1 MANNNECALSQTSGY
16 TSNSNSTN
24 NFDLKEIGGIELD
37 SGQYGVDLSERL
49 ADINKNFNK
58 IIESDFLRGAPG
70 RSISISTWVFNDETK
85 ETPMGQSL
93 IDAIMSNNLGQEN
106 NALKSSI
113 VGALMDK
120 EIKVIYDEA
129 GTIVS
134 SLPFTFIDK
143 RFYDGKTLDKSLAN
157 ETDLSCVLVYET
169 TSNSGG
175 FVAAQT
181 FPTLYWDAG
190 LDGGN
195 FCWKINGQKT
205 GLPCKGPQ
213 GNDGSGGTLYTVI
226 YDPTVKNVS
235 NGSSACEIVGVMW
248 LDGSD
253 VSNIHNK
260 FIPKD
265 QFGEKQIAIKTGD
278 TVIAI
283 PGSIRK
289 DGTVLFAPSSNS
301 SIGTTITSDTTTYEY
316 SITTA
321 FVTNDNNYYVVI
333 SGDAIHI
340 PYVLT
345 GGVLN
350 NLMNM
355 IGEDCMLGLYIPSE
369 KSDGSDGLEGSI
381 TKGHTLWSDRKNSSN
396 FCIGEVVNP
405 AAMNGWKENPELVD
419 DPSSV
424 SLLYD
429 KVSVGKDIDGTK
441 AVTKITK
448 GITDIVEMYPE
459 SSQYQTIEVDR
470 FDKGYL
476 IDKIFETSYRVIGR
490 EYDFYSTYNS
500 GEKSYF
506 GIYQP
511 VKIAND
517 WRYAARITS
526 TGQIFYILWDG
537 LNDFISLLSK
547 WYDCINQENGN
558 SFPALHQVQIVELN
572 NLRVEDNDWV
582 CDSYTSVNISEIQ
595 WDVVYQYK
603 EALSIKRVTCT
614 DVHIQGRNTVFFIYT
629 VKDTNDGTTY
639 ELMSRTLTVDK
650 NVDDKCILPVRPI
663 NMVDAP
669 YCVPL
674 VITGFDG
681 SHIKVEN
688 VWPYGTG
695 ENSFDVHTNDTYTQ
709 YYMPYHHGAKLLE
722 KYHQY
727 EGDFDQHY
735 KVNTKRFD
743 VKAPDINVETTDIN
757 VEATNINVEATES
770 HIKSAQHRVGHTRY
784 SNGGSQNLVSFQGV
798 VIHPWIHMPQM
809 FDDLEQN
816 IEYDL
821 YIPLCELTVA
831 STAVDK
837 KRGYASVYKMQSN
850 GGSKL
855 PTHLVLW
862 AQRKEIII
870 DFYKTYYRIM
880 STVEKVPELTTSN
893 FARNEILLYR
903 GDLTEPYDTL
913 VLSSNASFDSSEP
926 FMLYG
931 AFPKSNDLK
940 TFARDDVSIYTD
952 RIEWIERDPHSN
964 PHKRY
969 TVNLSPSEI
978 ESEITTNGGAFIIAK
993 EVSETRSQDPSKYV
1007 IIMCGHG
1014 RYLSY
1019 ENLGEDYS
1027 YHPYLPD
1034 FKNIYKYDTDGQDK
1048 FNKVL
1053 IIKRVPDAFPA
1064 IDSSCE
1070 TWQEKVTT
1078 RGSEIRNDCG
1088 AYSIYCH
1095 QFFVNGVDIV
1105 PLLPKLQ
1112 ELVSSSNS

>member
-1 MANNNECALSQTSGY
+1 MANNNECALSQASGY

-24 NFDLKEIGGIELD
+24 NFDLKEIGGIELN
-37 SGQYGVDLSERL
+37 SGQYGVDLSGRL
-49 ADINKNFNK
+49 AVINENFNK

-70 RSISISTWVFNDETK
+70 RSISVSTWVFNNETK
-85 ETPMGQSL
+85 DTHIGQSL
-93 IDAIMSNNLGQEN
+93 VDAIMSNNPYTPESDTLR
-106 NALKSSI
+106 SSI

-120 EIKVIYDEA
+120 EIKVIYDED
-129 GTIVS
+129 GQIVS

-143 RFYDGKTLDKSLAN
+143 RFYDRKTLNESLAN
-157 ETDLSCVLVYET
+157 ETDLTCVLVYET

-181 FPTLYWDAG
+181 FPTLYWDAS

-248 LDGSD
+248 LNGSD
-253 VSNIHNK
+253 VSNIHNE

-289 DGTVLFAPSSNS
+289 DGTVLFTPSSNS

-340 PYVLT
+340 PYVLQ
-345 GGVLN
+345 GGTLN
-350 NLMNM
+350 NLMSKL
-355 IGEDCMLGLYIPSE
+355 GENYMLGLYIPSE
-369 KSDGSDGLEGSI
+369 KSDEVV
-381 TKGHTLWSDRKNSSN
+381 TKAHTLWSDREDSSN

-405 AAMNGWKENPELVD
+405 AEMKEWSENPELVD

-429 KVSVGKDIDGTK
+429 KVSVGKDADRTK

-459 SSQYQTIEVDR
+459 SSQYQTIEVDG

-500 GEKSYF
+500 REKSYF

-511 VKIAND
+511 VKIANN
-517 WRYAARITS
+517 WRYAAQITSS
-526 TGQIFYILWDG
+526 TGQIFYILWGG

-582 CDSYTSVNISEIQ
+582 CDSYTSVNTSEIQ

-614 DVHIQGRNTVFFIYT
+614 DVHIQGCNTVFFIYT
-629 VKDTNDGTTY
+629 VKDANDGTTY

-650 NVDDKCILPVRPI
+650 NEQCILPI
-663 NMVDAP
+663 DIYEDNDFQH
-669 YCVPL
+669 CVPF
-674 VITGFDG
+674 VIARFANFP
-681 SHIKVEN
+681 IKVEN
-688 VWPYGTG
+688 VDVIPEGK
-695 ENSFDVHTNDTYTQ
+695 NSFDVHATFNVRHQ
-709 YYMPYHHGAKLLE
+709 YYRPYTHGAKLLE

-727 EGDFDQHY
+727 EGDFDQYY
-735 KVNTKRFD
+735 KV
-743 VKAPDINVETTDIN
+743 KAGNVNAEATNIN

-770 HIKSAQHRVGHTRY
+770 HIKSAQHHVGHTRY
-784 SNGGSQNLVSFQGV
+784 INGSTNNLVSFKGV
-798 VIHPWIHMPQM
+798 TIHPTIRRLNLTV
-809 FDDLEQN
+809 DLGKI

-821 YIPLCELTVA
+821 YIPLCEMTCG
-831 STAVDK
+831 TTP
-837 KRGYASVYKMQSN
+837 GYASVYKLKPN
-850 GGSKL
+850 GGTKIPACLILWSKL
-855 PTHLVLW
+855 E
-862 AQRKEIII
+862 ANIIS
-870 DFYKTYYRIM
+870 FYKKYYKIQT
-880 STVEKVPELTTSN
+880 STDPFAVPILELTYFESLGITMYESD
-893 FARNEILLYR
+893 I
-903 GDLTEPYDTL
+903 DEPYDQF
-913 VLSSNASFDSSEP
+913 VLDMTHSIASVEKFG
-926 FMLYG
+926 LGG
-931 AFPKSNDLK
+931 AYPSYQDQK
-940 TFARDDVSIYTD
+940 TFAREDVSIYTD
-952 RIEWIERDPHSN
+952 RIEWVERDPNSN

-1027 YHPYLPD
+1027 YHPYLSD

-1053 IIKRVPDAFPA
+1053 IINRVPDAFPA

-1088 AYSIYCH
+1088 AYSTYCH
-1095 QFFVNGVDIV
+1095 QFFVNGIDIV

>member
-24 NFDLKEIGGIELD
+24 NFDLKEIGGIELNRVT
-37 SGQYGVDLSERL
+37 YGADLSERL
-49 ADINKNFNK
+49 EDINENFNK

-70 RSISISTWVFNDETK
+70 RSIIISTWVFNDETK

-93 IDAIMSNNLGQEN
+93 IDAIMSNNADIPESD
-106 NALKSSI
+106 ALRLSI
-113 VGALMDK
+113 EDALTNK
-120 EIKVIYDEA
+120 EIKVIHDED
-129 GTIVS
+129 GDIVS
-134 SLPFTFIDK
+134 SLPFTFIDT
-143 RFYDGKTLDKSLAN
+143 RFYDGKTLDKNLAN

-169 TSNSGG
+169 TTNSGG

-226 YDPTVKNVS
+226 YNPEVKNVS
-235 NGSSACEIVGVMW
+235 NGSSACEIVGAMW
-248 LDGSD
+248 LNS
-253 VSNIHNK
+253 SNVTDIKNE
-260 FIPKD
+260 FIPKT
-265 QFGEKQIAIKTGD
+265 QFKEKQISIKTGD
-278 TVIAI
+278 TVIAL
-283 PGSIRK
+283 P
-289 DGTVLFAPSSNS
+289 GTVCDGKISFATPSNS

-316 SITTA
+316 SITTV
-321 FVTNDNNYYVVI
+321 FVTNEDNYYVVI
-333 SGDAIHI
+333 SGDTIHI
-340 PYVLT
+340 PYVLQ
-345 GGVLN
+345 GGTLN

-355 IGEDCMLGLYIPSE
+355 VGDPYMLGLYIPSE
-369 KSDGSDGLEGSI
+369 KSDEVV
-381 TKGHTLWSDRKNSSN
+381 TKAHTLWTDREDSSN
-396 FCIGEVVNP
+396 LCIGEVTNFDEITEW
-405 AAMNGWKENPELVD
+405 NKNPELVD
-419 DPSSV
+419 SPSSA
-424 SLLYD
+424 SLMYD
-429 KVSVGKDIDGTK
+429 KVSVGKDADGTK
-441 AVTKITK
+441 AVTKITSNL
-448 GITDIVEMYPE
+448 ITDIVEMYPE

-500 GEKSYF
+500 REKSYF

-526 TGQIFYILWDG
+526 STGQIFYILWGG

-558 SFPALHQVQIVELN
+558 SFPALHQVEIVELN

-582 CDSYTSVNISEIQ
+582 CDSYTHYNTSNIE
-595 WDVVYQYK
+595 WEVVYQNRHN
-603 EALSIKRVTCT
+603 LSIKQVIC
-614 DVHIQGRNTVFFIYT
+614 DNVYISGRNTMNFTYT
-629 VKDTNDGTTY
+629 GKDDDGVTY
-639 ELMSRTLTVDK
+639 ELRSRILTVDK
-650 NVDDKCILPVRPI
+650 NEPCILPI
-663 NMVDAP
+663 DIYNGSDFQH
-669 YCVPL
+669 CVPF
-674 VITGFDG
+674 VITRFTNFP
-681 SHIKVEN
+681 IKVEN
-688 VWPYGTG
+688 VCILSGG
-695 ENSFDVHTNDTYTQ
+695 ENSFDVHATFNVRHQ
-709 YYMPYHHGAKLLE
+709 YYRPYYRGARLHE

-727 EGDFDQHY
+727 EGDFDQYY
-735 KVNTKRFD
+735 KVNTGRFD
-743 VKAPDINVETTDIN
+743 VKAPDINIK
-757 VEATNINVEATES
+757 ATNIDIETTES
-770 HIKSAQHRVGHTRY
+770 YIKSAQHRVGHTPY
-784 SNGGSQNLVSFQGV
+784 INGSTNNLVSFGGV
-798 VIHPWIHMPQM
+798 TIHPTIRRLRLT
-809 FDDLEQN
+809 DDLRE
-816 IEYDL
+816 ILEYDL
-821 YIPLCELTVA
+821 YIPLCAMTRG
-831 STAVDK
+831 TTH
-837 KRGYASVYKMQSN
+837 GYASVYKLKLN
-850 GGSKL
+850 GGTKIPACLILWSDQKGNIISFYKKYYKIQTSTD
-855 PTHLVLW
+855 PIAVPVL
-862 AQRKEIII
+862 KPI
-870 DFYKTYYRIM
+870 DF
-880 STVEKVPELTTSN
+880 
-893 FARNEILLYR
+893 A
-903 GDLTEPYDTL
+903 DLDITMYESDINEPYNKFIPDMMH
-913 VLSSNASFDSSEP
+913 SIASDEP
-926 FMLYG
+926 FKLGGSY
-931 AFPKSNDLK
+931 PSYQDQK
-940 TFARDDVSIYTD
+940 TFVREDVSIYTD
-952 RIEWIERDPHSN
+952 RIEWVERDPHSN

-1027 YHPYLPD
+1027 YHPYLSD

-1053 IIKRVPDAFPA
+1053 IINRVPDAFPA

-1070 TWQEKVTT
+1070 TWQEKVCT
-1078 RGSEIRNDCG
+1078 RGSEIKNDCSE
-1088 AYSIYCH
+1088 YSVYCH
-1095 QFFVNGVDIV
+1095 QFFVNGIDIV

>member
-37 SGQYGVDLSERL
+37 SGQYGVDLSGRL
-49 ADINKNFNK
+49 ADINENFNK

-70 RSISISTWVFNDETK
+70 RSIGISTWVFNNETK
-85 ETPMGQSL
+85 DTHIGQSL
-93 IDAIMSNNLGQEN
+93 VDAIMSNNPYTPESDTLR
-106 NALKSSI
+106 SSI

-120 EIKVIYDEA
+120 EIKVIYDED
-129 GTIVS
+129 GQIVS

-157 ETDLSCVLVYET
+157 ETDLTCVLVYET
-169 TSNSGG
+169 AKDSNG

-181 FPTLYWDAG
+181 FPTLYWDAS

-226 YDPTVKNVS
+226 YDPEVKNVS
-235 NGSSACEIVGVMW
+235 NGSSACEIVGVMG
-248 LDGSD
+248 LNGTNVSD
-253 VSNIHNK
+253 IKNE
-260 FIPKD
+260 FIPKN
-265 QFGEKQIAIKTGD
+265 QFKDRQIAIKTGD

-283 PGSIRK
+283 PGSI
-289 DGTVLFAPSSNS
+289 DGGGNVLFTPYSNS
-301 SIGTTITSDTTTYEY
+301 SIGTTVASDVATYMY

-321 FVTNDNNYYVVI
+321 FVTNDDNYYVVI
-333 SGDAIHI
+333 SGDTIHI
-340 PYVLT
+340 PYVLQ
-345 GGVLN
+345 GGSLA

-355 IGEDCMLGLYIPSE
+355 IGGDYMLGLYIPTE
-369 KSDGSDGLEGSI
+369 KSNGSI
-381 TKGHTLWSDRKNSSN
+381 TKGHTLWSDRVNSSN
-396 FCIGEVVNP
+396 LCIGEVANP
-405 AAMNGWKENPELVD
+405 AEINKWSENPELVD

-424 SLLYD
+424 SLLYN
-429 KVSVGKDIDGTK
+429 KVSVGKDVDGTK

-448 GITDIVEMYPE
+448 GITDIVAMYPE
-459 SSQYQTIEVDR
+459 SSQYQTIEVNR
-470 FDKGYL
+470 FEKSYL
-476 IDKIFETSYRVIGR
+476 IDNMFETSYGVIGR

-500 GEKSYF
+500 REKSYF

-517 WRYAARITS
+517 WRYAAQITSS
-526 TGQIFYILWDG
+526 TGQIFYILWGG

-558 SFPALHQVQIVELN
+558 SFPDLHKVQIVELN

-582 CDSYTSVNISEIQ
+582 CDSYTSVNTSEIQ
-595 WDVVYQYK
+595 WDVVYQNRHN
-603 EALSIKRVTCT
+603 LSIKRVIC
-614 DVHIQGRNTVFFIYT
+614 DNVYISGRNTMNFTYT
-629 VKDTNDGTTY
+629 GYDDDGITY
-639 ELMSRTLTVDK
+639 ELRSRILTVDK
-650 NVDDKCILPVRPI
+650 NEPCILPIDIYRG
-663 NMVDAP
+663 NDFQH
-669 YCVPL
+669 CVPF
-674 VITGFDG
+674 VIARFTTFP
-681 SHIKVEN
+681 IKVEN
-688 VWPYGTG
+688 VDVIPEGK
-695 ENSFDVHTNDTYTQ
+695 NSFDVHATFNVYHQ
-709 YYMPYHHGAKLLE
+709 YYRPYYHGARLHE

-727 EGDFDQHY
+727 EGDFDQYY

-757 VEATNINVEATES
+757 VEATNINVETTES

-784 SNGGSQNLVSFQGV
+784 INGSTNNLVSFNGV
-798 VIHPWIHMPQM
+798 TIHPTIRRLGLT
-809 FDDLEQN
+809 DDLGE
-816 IEYDL
+816 ILEYDL
-821 YIPLCELTVA
+821 YIPLCAMIRGTIP
-831 STAVDK
+831 
-837 KRGYASVYKMQSN
+837 GYASVYKLKPN
-850 GGSKL
+850 GGTKIPACLILWSKL
-855 PTHLVLW
+855 KVNIISFYKKYYKIQTSTDPIAVPVL
-862 AQRKEIII
+862 KLI
-870 DFYKTYYRIM
+870 DF
-880 STVEKVPELTTSN
+880 
-893 FARNEILLYR
+893 A
-903 GDLTEPYDTL
+903 DLDITMCVSDIDEPYNQF
-913 VLSSNASFDSSEP
+913 VLDITHPIAGDEP
-926 FMLYG
+926 FELVG
-931 AFPKSNDLK
+931 AYPSYRDQK
-940 TFARDDVSIYTD
+940 TFVREDVSIYTD
-952 RIEWIERDPHSN
+952 RIEWVERDPHSN

-1027 YHPYLPD
+1027 YHSYLTD

-1053 IIKRVPDAFPA
+1053 IINRMPDAFPA

-1070 TWQEKVTT
+1070 AWQEKVCT
-1078 RGSEIRNDCG
+1078 RGSEIKNDCSE
-1088 AYSIYCH
+1088 YSVYCH
-1095 QFFVNGVDIV
+1095 QFFVNGIDIV

>member
-37 SGQYGVDLSERL
+37 SGQYGVDLSGRL
-49 ADINKNFNK
+49 ADINENFNK
-58 IIESDFLRGAPG
+58 IFESDFLRGAPG
-70 RSISISTWVFNDETK
+70 RSIGISTWVFNNETK
-85 ETPMGQSL
+85 DTHIGQSL
-93 IDAIMSNNLGQEN
+93 VDAIMSNNLGQEN

-205 GLPCKGPQ
+205 GLPCKGPR

-289 DGTVLFAPSSNS
+289 DGTVLFASSSNS

-429 KVSVGKDIDGTK
+429 DVSVGKDAKMNISSRVGNGTHIIEMTPSDKRNVSVEAMKFKGYYYPGLTNASGLIMEYNFQSSVSIDGESHNFSTCQLIRIGGEFRHATHVIDNQMNDDHFILWDDDLADFANFLQIWLDCK
-441 AVTKITK
+441 KSGEHATVHSIDLVVMDVDNLRIEDGMYVCDEYTAK
-448 GITDIVEMYPE
+448 EMHFTFNF
-459 SSQYQTIEVDR
+459 SNAG
-470 FDKGYL
+470 GYL
-476 IDKIFETSYRVIGR
+476 IDEVECDDINLTYGGTEYSLKSDNRYITLESPTLTIASDIDRDKRTIIPFKHRDMESFLITEFTTSKVIDQVYIDDKGENKFDVYPGMKPDLSTWNTKYHLSPYRYSLNQKFDRYNGNFTDQYNVSSHSQYAAFDKSYIGGQNIGHYHQILDEVIACEIPEEIKITIRTETQPQPLPIRASLSISLIEYHGVWGSIYADRNMLYLIGYTDKNKHIQLLSRMADAAFKSYKYTITVDNPMSRVVGGEDTTPGSPTQSLQILGGQR
-490 EYDFYSTYNS
+490 YLFDQGKAFNEIIFGTIEVEANIHKNVAKLRRKYSTNKNTWVLSDGNFVGSFQPSEYIAPYIDINSTNENYWMLKSTIVDPRYNPISGQILQKGDAPDGYKYKLIFPKFPKYVLGYEYDTVCNIPNEYGNPFTPSFSTNIEWYGKDTS
-500 GEKSYF
+500 HSTHIEKVTYRCKEF
-506 GIYQP
+506 Q
-511 VKIAND
+511 
-517 WRYAARITS
+517 
-526 TGQIFYILWDG
+526 
-537 LNDFISLLSK
+537 LND
-547 WYDCINQENGN
+547 YDLI
-558 SFPALHQVQIVELN
+558 AKIVEL
-572 NLRVEDNDWV
+572 ED
-582 CDSYTSVNISEIQ
+582 
-595 WDVVYQYK
+595 
-603 EALSIKRVTCT
+603 SIKAL
-614 DVHIQGRNTVFFIYT
+614 
-629 VKDTNDGTTY
+629 
-639 ELMSRTLTVDK
+639 ESRIVALE
-650 NVDDKCILPVRPI
+650 
-663 NMVDAP
+663 
-669 YCVPL
+669 
-674 VITGFDG
+674 G
-681 SHIKVEN
+681 
-688 VWPYGTG
+688 
-695 ENSFDVHTNDTYTQ
+695 
-709 YYMPYHHGAKLLE
+709 GAK
-722 KYHQY
+722 
-727 EGDFDQHY
+727 
-735 KVNTKRFD
+735 
-743 VKAPDINVETTDIN
+743 
-757 VEATNINVEATES
+757 
-770 HIKSAQHRVGHTRY
+770 
-784 SNGGSQNLVSFQGV
+784 
-798 VIHPWIHMPQM
+798 
-809 FDDLEQN
+809 
-816 IEYDL
+816 
-821 YIPLCELTVA
+821 
-831 STAVDK
+831 
-837 KRGYASVYKMQSN
+837 
-850 GGSKL
+850 
-855 PTHLVLW
+855 
-862 AQRKEIII
+862 
-870 DFYKTYYRIM
+870 
-880 STVEKVPELTTSN
+880 
-893 FARNEILLYR
+893 
-903 GDLTEPYDTL
+903 
-913 VLSSNASFDSSEP
+913 
-926 FMLYG
+926 
-931 AFPKSNDLK
+931 
-940 TFARDDVSIYTD
+940 
-952 RIEWIERDPHSN
+952 
-964 PHKRY
+964 
-969 TVNLSPSEI
+969 
-978 ESEITTNGGAFIIAK
+978 
-993 EVSETRSQDPSKYV
+993 
-1007 IIMCGHG
+1007 
-1014 RYLSY
+1014 
-1019 ENLGEDYS
+1019 
-1027 YHPYLPD
+1027 
-1034 FKNIYKYDTDGQDK
+1034 
-1048 FNKVL
+1048 
-1053 IIKRVPDAFPA
+1053 
-1064 IDSSCE
+1064 
-1070 TWQEKVTT
+1070 
-1078 RGSEIRNDCG
+1078 
-1088 AYSIYCH
+1088 
-1095 QFFVNGVDIV
+1095 
-1105 PLLPKLQ
+1105 
-1112 ELVSSSNS
+1112 

>member
-1 MANNNECALSQTSGY
+1 MANNNECALSQASGY
-16 TSNSNSTN
+16 TSNSNSTDIFGLN
-24 NFDLKEIGGIELD
+24 PIEGIELN
-37 SGQYGVDLSERL
+37 SGQYGVDLSGRL
-49 ADINKNFNK
+49 ADINENFNK

-70 RSISISTWVFNDETK
+70 RSIGISTWVFNNETK
-85 ETPMGQSL
+85 DTHIGQSL
-93 IDAIMSNNLGQEN
+93 IDAIMSNNPYTPESDTLR
-106 NALKSSI
+106 SSI

-120 EIKVIYDEA
+120 EIKVIYDED
-129 GTIVS
+129 GQIVS

-157 ETDLSCVLVYET
+157 ETDLTCVLVYET
-169 TSNSGG
+169 AKDSNG

-181 FPTLYWDAG
+181 FPTLYWDAS

-226 YDPTVKNVS
+226 YNPEVKNVS

-248 LDGSD
+248 LNGSD
-253 VSNIHNK
+253 VSNIHNE
-260 FIPKD
+260 FIPKN
-265 QFGEKQIAIKTGD
+265 QFKDRQIAIKTGD

-283 PGSIRK
+283 PGSI
-289 DGTVLFAPSSNS
+289 DGSGNVLFTPYSNS
-301 SIGTTITSDTTTYEY
+301 SIGTTVASDVATYMY

-321 FVTNDNNYYVVI
+321 FVTNDDNYYVVI
-333 SGDAIHI
+333 SGDTIHI
-340 PYVLT
+340 PYVLQ
-345 GGVLN
+345 GGSLA

-355 IGEDCMLGLYIPSE
+355 IGGDYMLGLYIPTE
-369 KSDGSDGLEGSI
+369 KSNGSI
-381 TKGHTLWSDRKNSSN
+381 TKGHTLWSDRVNSSN
-396 FCIGEVVNP
+396 LCIGEVANP
-405 AAMNGWKENPELVD
+405 AEINKWSENPELVD
-419 DPSSV
+419 SPSSV

-429 KVSVGKDIDGTK
+429 KMSVGKDIDGTK
-441 AVTKITK
+441 AVTKITSNL
-448 GITDIVEMYPE
+448 ITDIVEMYPE
-459 SSQYQTIEVDR
+459 NPYYQTIEVGK
-470 FDKGYL
+470 FKNSYWIENMLGTKGGV
-476 IDKIFETSYRVIGR
+476 IDR

-500 GEKSYF
+500 REKSYF

-526 TGQIFYILWDG
+526 STDQIFYILWDG

-582 CDSYTSVNISEIQ
+582 CDSYTSVNTSEIQ

-629 VKDTNDGTTY
+629 VKDANDSTTY

-688 VWPYGTG
+688 VWPCGTG
-695 ENSFDVHTNDTYTQ
+695 ENSFDVHANDTYIQ
-709 YYMPYHHGAKLLE
+709 YYMPYHHGTKLLE

-743 VKAPDINVETTDIN
+743 VKAPDINVEATDIN

-770 HIKSAQHRVGHTRY
+770 YIKSAQHRVGHTRY
-784 SNGGSQNLVSFQGV
+784 INGSTNNLVSFNGV
-798 VIHPWIHMPQM
+798 TIHPTIRRLNLT
-809 FDDLEQN
+809 DDLGK
-816 IEYDL
+816 ILEYDL
-821 YIPLCELTVA
+821 YIPLCEMTRG
-831 STAVDK
+831 TTH
-837 KRGYASVYKMQSN
+837 GYASVYKLKPN
-850 GGSKL
+850 GGTKIPACLILWSKL
-855 PTHLVLW
+855 K
-862 AQRKEIII
+862 ANIIS
-870 DFYKTYYRIM
+870 FYKKYYKIQT
-880 STVEKVPELTTSN
+880 STDPIAVPVLELTDFESLGITMYESD
-893 FARNEILLYR
+893 I
-903 GDLTEPYDTL
+903 DEPYNKFVPDMTH
-913 VLSSNASFDSSEP
+913 SI
-926 FMLYG
+926 
-931 AFPKSNDLK
+931 
-940 TFARDDVSIYTD
+940 ARDERFELGGSYPSYQDQKMFVREDVAIYTD
-952 RIEWIERDPHSN
+952 RIEWFERDHHSN

-1027 YHPYLPD
+1027 YHPYLSD
-1034 FKNIYKYDTDGQDK
+1034 FKNIYKYDTDGHDK

-1088 AYSIYCH
+1088 AYSIYCY

>member
-1 MANNNECALSQTSGY
+1 MANNNECALSQASGY
-16 TSNSNSTN
+16 TSNSNSTDIFGLN
-24 NFDLKEIGGIELD
+24 PIEGIELN
-37 SGQYGVDLSERL
+37 SGQYGVDLSGRL
-49 ADINKNFNK
+49 ADINENFNK

-93 IDAIMSNNLGQEN
+93 VDAIMSNNLGQES

-113 VGALMDK
+113 IDGLNNK

-143 RFYDGKTLDKSLAN
+143 RFYDGKTLDKNLAN

-169 TSNSGG
+169 TTNSGG

-248 LDGSD
+248 LNSSNVSD
-253 VSNIHNK
+253 IKNE
-260 FIPKD
+260 FIPKT
-265 QFGEKQIAIKTGD
+265 QFKEKQISIKTGD

-283 PGSIRK
+283 PGSILE
-289 DGTVLFAPSSNS
+289 DGTVLFTPPSNS

-316 SITTA
+316 SITTV
-321 FVTNDNNYYVVI
+321 FVTNEDNYYVVI
-333 SGDAIHI
+333 SGDTIHI
-340 PYVLT
+340 PYVLS
-345 GGVLN
+345 GGTLDS
-350 NLMNM
+350 LMSKL
-355 IGEDCMLGLYIPSE
+355 GENYMLGLYIPSE
-369 KSDGSDGLEGSI
+369 KLNGLV
-381 TKGHTLWSDRKNSSN
+381 TKAHTLWTDRKNSSN
-396 FCIGEVVNP
+396 FCIGEVANP
-405 AAMNGWKENPELVD
+405 AEMKEWSENPGLVD

-441 AVTKITK
+441 AVTKITSNL
-448 GITDIVEMYPE
+448 ITDIVEMYPE

-476 IDKIFETSYRVIGR
+476 IDKIFKTSYRVIGR

-500 GEKSYF
+500 REKSYF

-511 VKIAND
+511 VKIGEV
-517 WRYAARITS
+517 WRYAAQITSS
-526 TGQIFYILWDG
+526 TGQIFYILWGG

-558 SFPALHQVQIVELN
+558 SFPVLHQVEIVELN

-582 CDSYTSVNISEIQ
+582 CDSYTYYNTSNIE
-595 WDVVYQYK
+595 WEVVYQNRHN
-603 EALSIKRVTCT
+603 LSIKQVIC
-614 DVHIQGRNTVFFIYT
+614 DNVYISGRNTMNFTYT
-629 VKDTNDGTTY
+629 GKDDDGVTY
-639 ELMSRTLTVDK
+639 ELRSRILTVDK
-650 NVDDKCILPVRPI
+650 NEPCILPI
-663 NMVDAP
+663 DIYEDNDFQH
-669 YCVPL
+669 CVPF
-674 VITGFDG
+674 VIARFANFP
-681 SHIKVEN
+681 IKVEN
-688 VWPYGTG
+688 VDVIPEGK
-695 ENSFDVHTNDTYTQ
+695 NSFDVHATFNVRHQ
-709 YYMPYHHGAKLLE
+709 YYRPYYHGARLHE

-727 EGDFDQHY
+727 EGDFDQYY
-735 KVNTKRFD
+735 KVKAGD
-743 VKAPDINVETTDIN
+743 VNAEATNINVEATNIN

-770 HIKSAQHRVGHTRY
+770 HIKSAQHRVGHTPY
-784 SNGGSQNLVSFQGV
+784 INGSTNNLVSFRGV
-798 VIHPWIHMPQM
+798 TIHPTIRRLHLT
-809 FDDLEQN
+809 DELGE
-816 IEYDL
+816 ILEYDL
-821 YIPLCELTVA
+821 YIPLCAMKCDTLP
-831 STAVDK
+831 
-837 KRGYASVYKMQSN
+837 GYASVYKMKPN
-850 GGSKL
+850 GGTRIPACLILWSKL
-855 PTHLVLW
+855 EVN
-862 AQRKEIII
+862 IIS
-870 DFYKTYYRIM
+870 FYKKYYKIQT
-880 STVEKVPELTTSN
+880 STDPIAVPVLELTDFESLGITMYESD
-893 FARNEILLYR
+893 I
-903 GDLTEPYDTL
+903 DEPYNQFVPDMTHPI
-913 VLSSNASFDSSEP
+913 ASDEEFKLGGSYPSYQDQ
-926 FMLYG
+926 
-931 AFPKSNDLK
+931 K
-940 TFARDDVSIYTD
+940 TFAREDVSIYTD
-952 RIEWIERDPHSN
+952 RIEWVERDPHSN

-969 TVNLSPSEI
+969 TINVSPDNMKSRI
-978 ESEITTNGGAFIIAK
+978 ELGYAFFIAK
-993 EVSETRSQDPSKYV
+993 DINETRSQDPSKYV
-1007 IIMCGHG
+1007 IIMCGNS
-1014 RYLSY
+1014 RQAYPIS
-1019 ENLGEDYS
+1019 ESLGETYS
-1027 YHPYLPD
+1027 NHPSFMSFRD
-1034 FKNIYKYDTDGQDK
+1034 IYKYDESGQDG

-1053 IIKRVPDAFPA
+1053 IINRADKALPA
-1064 IDSSCE
+1064 TNSSCE

-1095 QFFVNGVDIV
+1095 QFFVNGIDIV